1 MTIALFD
8 LAKPTVRNAGG
19 GGGIKSE
26 IILIQEADIDWDTF
40 PQRDADGVTIADDIQ
55 LLTGKFMHSL
65 YMTQGT
71 IKPSQKKLKGSNQD
85 CGGYE
90 IGLEGFYPGIE
101 KAVQKWIQN
110 FGIDFKGIVIIQNCA
125 SNKRYLIGEPCL
137 QRNPNLWPLS
147 LSISSPQVVSMVSRC
162 TRLHGSPIR

>member
-8 LAKPTVRNAGG
+8 LAKPAVRNAGG

-26 IILIQEADIDWDTF
+26 IILIQEADIDWTTF
-40 PQRDADGVTIADDIQ
+40 PERDADGVTIADDIQ
-55 LLTGKFMHSL
+55 LKTGKFMHSL

-90 IGLEGFYPGIE
+90 IGLEGFDPE
-101 KAVQKWIQN
+101 LR
-110 FGIDFKGIVIIQNCA
+110 D
-125 SNKRYLIGEPCL
+125 RL
-137 QRNPNLWPLS
+137 QRDSHHSKLCLKQTV
-147 LSISSPQVVSMVSRC
+147 LDR
-162 TRLHGSPIR
+162 

>member
-1 MTIALFD
+1 MSISLFD

-19 GGGIKSE
+19 CGGIKSE

-40 PQRDADGVTIADDIQ
+40 PQRDTDGVTMAADIAMK
-55 LLTGKFMHSL
+55 TGKFMHSF

-90 IGLEGFYPGIE
+90 IGLEGFYPVLKRLSRNGFRISGSTS
-101 KAVQKWIQN
+101 K
-110 FGIDFKGIVIIQNCA
+110 GLSSFKTAHQPSV
-125 SNKRYLIGEPCL
+125 
-137 QRNPNLWPLS
+137 
-147 LSISSPQVVSMVSRC
+147 
-162 TRLHGSPIR
+162 T